1 LVIFQ
6 TGLGQNW
13 DEENLTFSRRYFS
26 FGSIIYNAQFS
37 VLWFAA
43 GMLWIM
49 DASINVSMEP
59 FRAFVGD
66 NLPENNVPWDL
77 PCKVFLSGLAL
88 LRIKTTV
95 NLLRVQNTAP
105 LGVIQIQLNTPF
117 TWVELYLL
125 PFYGR

>member
-1 LVIFQ
+1 MP
-6 TGLGQNW
+6 
-13 DEENLTFSRRYFS
+13 SRF
-26 FGSIIYNAQFS
+26 
-37 VLWFAA
+37 VVCA

-77 PCKVFLSGLAL
+77 PCKVFFGLAL
-88 LRIKTTV
+88 TSHQTTV
-95 NLLRVQNTAP
+95 NFTYEFKYSS
-105 LGVIQIQLNTPF
+105 LGIIPDSVKYSFF
-117 TWVELYLL
+117 TVELYLLL

>member
-6 TGLGQNW
+6 TGLGQNGTK
-13 DEENLTFSRRYFS
+13 NLTFSRRYFS
-26 FGSIIYNAQFS
+26 FGIMPNSPT
-37 VLWFAA
+37 LWFAA

-66 NLPENNVPWDL
+66 NLEKQRTMGL
-77 PCKVFLSGLAL
+77 CKVFYWDWRL

-95 NLLRVQNTAP
+95 NFTYLGVDNTAP
-105 LGVIQIQLNTPF
+105 LGIIPDSVKYSFYFGGIAFIVTVLWTVIT
-117 TWVELYLL
+117 
-125 PFYGR
+125 